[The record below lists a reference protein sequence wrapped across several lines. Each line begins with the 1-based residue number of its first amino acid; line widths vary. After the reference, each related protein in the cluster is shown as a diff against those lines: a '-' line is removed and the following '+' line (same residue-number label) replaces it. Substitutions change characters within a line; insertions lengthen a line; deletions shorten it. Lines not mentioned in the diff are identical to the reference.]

1 MDRFTQY
8 VLRQLSVAMLLVTIS
23 LASIIWLSQ
32 SLRFV
37 EMIVNQGVS
46 IATFIYLTLLMLP
59 SFLTQILPIS
69 LFCIVIFIYAKLISD
84 KELVIMEAAGQSQLK
99 LSKPAILIS
108 IGVVIVAYIINLY
121 VMPESYRKFRE
132 LQWEIRNYSHIIF
145 KEGMFTNMAG
155 VTVYIRKR
163 STDAQLFGIL
173 AHDQRN
179 SKNAETWMASKGAF
193 IQTKNG
199 AKFVMFN
206 GNRQTI
212 DPITK
217 KISILYFD
225 QGILNLSQLGDN
237 ASNPAWR
244 HREARER
251 PLKDL
256 LNAKELADID
266 SYNIGKF
273 TVEAHKRLS
282 SPFTA
287 LGFSMIGLAFLMT
300 GNFGRHSQVRPISA
314 SVLVVVSLLL
324 TGLGIENLVS
334 KNLELIP
341 LLYFHT
347 LAPIIIASFFLFRGQ
362 RLHSINK
369 PKSQS
374 NE

>member
-1 MDRFTQY
+1 MNRFTQY
-8 VLRQLSVAMLLVTIS
+8 VLRQLIGSMLLVTIS
-23 LASIIWLSQ
+23 LTGIIWLSQ

-46 IATFIYLTLLMLP
+46 LGTFIYLTLLMLP

-84 KELVIMEAAGQSQLK
+84 KELVIMEAAGQSQLN
-99 LSKPAILIS
+99 LSKPAIFIS
-108 IGVVIVAYIINLY
+108 MGVVIIAYIINLY
-121 VMPESYRKFRE
+121 IMPESYRKFRE

-155 VTVYIRKR
+155 VTVYVRKR

-179 SKNAETWMASKGAF
+179 AEKPETWMASKGAF
-193 IQTKNG
+193 VQTNTG

-251 PLKDL
+251 PLKEL
-256 LNAKELADID
+256 LDAKELPDID

-273 TVEAHKRLS
+273 TVEAHKRIS

-300 GNFGRHSQVRPISA
+300 GNVARQSQIRPISA
-314 SVLVVVSLLL
+314 SVLLVVSLLL
-324 TGLGIENLVS
+324 SGLGIENLVS

-341 LLYFHT
+341 LLYFHS
-347 LAPIIIASFFLFRGQ
+347 LAPIIVTGFFLLRRQ
-362 RLHSINK
+362 RLNYINQPRIQK
-369 PKSQS
+369 Y
-374 NE
+374 E